1 MTTSPGISV
10 IMPVYNG
17 ISYIEASIKSAAMQ
31 TLAPLEII
39 VIDDG
44 SKDGSADFAESLPT
58 PFLKH
63 VVRVTN
69 GGQSRARNIA
79 AAMAKGELLAF
90 LDHDDIWHRDHLRRL
105 SEPFAND
112 PDLGWS
118 YCDIDEMDH
127 DAKVVHRCLLRTLN
141 PDVEHPKSSLYNLLA
156 DDMFIFPSAAV
167 VRAKAFM
174 EAGGFDER
182 LAGYEDDDLFLR
194 LFRAGWGNVFIPDS
208 LVRYRRHL
216 SSSAFSE
223 RMWKSR
229 EIYAA
234 KLIEAFPDD
243 RDLSRYWV
251 RDLIA
256 PRFFRAGQA
265 EYIRHMARGRED
277 LCALALDVSCRYSAL
292 SKPGLRRRV
301 RQSVIFKLME
311 HPRLFSLLFVLLR
324 RDPRFGRRSKKQSSN
339 HAA

>member
-1 MTTSPGISV
+1 VSLSISV

-17 ISYIEASIKSAAMQ
+17 RSYLEASVGSAAIQ
-31 TLAPLEII
+31 TLQPLEMII
-39 VIDDG
+39 VDDG
-44 SKDGSADFAESLPT
+44 SSDGSAEFAEALET
-58 PFLKH
+58 PFPT
-63 VVRVTN
+63 RVLRVEN
-69 GGQSRARNIA
+69 GGQSRARNVA
-79 AAMAKGELLAF
+79 AAQAKGDLLAF
-90 LDHDDIWHRDHLRRL
+90 LDHDDIWDRRHLEL
-105 SEPFAND
+105 LAAPFAAD

-127 DAKVVHRCLLRTLN
+127 DAQVVHLRLLHVLN
-141 PDVEHPKSSLYNLLA
+141 PEVEHPKRSLYNLLA
-156 DDMFIFPSAAV
+156 SDMYIFPSAAV
-167 VRAKAFM
+167 VRASAF
-174 EAGGFDER
+174 AAVGGFDER

-194 LFRAGWGNVFIPDS
+194 LFRAGWRNVFVPES

-243 RDLSRYWV
+243 RELSRFWV

-265 EYIRHMARGRED
+265 EYIRHMDRGRPD
-277 LCALALDVSCRYSAL
+277 LCALALDVAQRYSAL
-292 SKPGLRRRV
+292 SKPGLRRRL
-301 RQSVIFKLME
+301 RQGIIFRLMKR
-311 HPRLFSLLFVLLR
+311 PKVFKFLFYLLR
-324 RDPRFGRRSKKQSSN
+324 RDPRFRKRRSQT
-339 HAA
+339 A

>member
-1 MTTSPGISV
+1 VSLSISV

-17 ISYIEASIKSAAMQ
+17 RSYLEASVGSAAIQ
-31 TLAPLEII
+31 TIQPLEII
-39 VIDDG
+39 IVDDG
-44 SKDGSADFAESLPT
+44 SSDGSAEFAERLET
-58 PFLKH
+58 PFPK
-63 VVRVTN
+63 RVLRVEN

-79 AAMAKGELLAF
+79 AAQARGELLAF
-90 LDHDDIWHRDHLRRL
+90 LDHDDIWDRRHLEL
-105 SEPFAND
+105 LAAPFATD

-127 DAKVVHRCLLRTLN
+127 DAQVVHLRLLHVLN
-141 PDVEHPKSSLYNLLA
+141 PEVEHPKRSLYNLLA
-156 DDMFIFPSAAV
+156 SDMYIFPSAAV
-167 VRAKAFM
+167 VRASAFS
-174 EAGGFDER
+174 AVGGFDER

-194 LFRAGWGNVFIPDS
+194 LFRAGWRNVFVPES

-234 KLIEAFPDD
+234 KLMEAFPDD
-243 RDLSRYWV
+243 RELSRFWV

-265 EYIRHMARGRED
+265 EYIRHMDRGRSD
-277 LCALALDVSCRYSAL
+277 LCALALDVAQRYSAL
-292 SKPGLRRRV
+292 SKPGLRRRL
-301 RQSVIFKLME
+301 RQGVIFRLMKR
-311 HPRLFSLLFVLLR
+311 PKVFKFLFYLLR
-324 RDPRFGRRSKKQSSN
+324 RDPRFRKRRSQT
-339 HAA
+339 A